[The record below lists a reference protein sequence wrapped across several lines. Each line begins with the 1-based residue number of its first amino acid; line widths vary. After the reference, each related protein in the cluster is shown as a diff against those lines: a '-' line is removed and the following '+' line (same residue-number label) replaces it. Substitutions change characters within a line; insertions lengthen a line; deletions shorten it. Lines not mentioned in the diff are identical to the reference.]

1 MEVSVENK
9 SMDDT
14 NIENANIGDI
24 ADVID
29 SKVNMD
35 DTDNIVDVDIMVK
48 SDSMSNADNIDIYS
62 FIGDSLIKSGL
73 SLEKQDICS
82 YSPLTLAYIGDAIYE
97 LIIRSMIVTEGNAPV
112 NKMHKRSSSFVKA
125 ETQAEFIKYMLDNE
139 LLSEEEMRIYK
150 RGRNAQSY
158 TKAKNASVTDYRM
171 ATGFEA
177 LVGYLYLS
185 GQSERMMELVGKC
198 LGKMINYKE

>member
-9 SMDDT
+9 VMDDT
-14 NIENANIGDI
+14 SNVAG
-24 ADVID
+24 ID
-29 SKVNMD
+29 M
-35 DTDNIVDVDIMVK
+35 
-48 SDSMSNADNIDIYS
+48 YS

-82 YSPLTLAYIGDAIYE
+82 YSPLTLAYIGDAVYE

-112 NKMHKRSSSFVKA
+112 NKMHKRSSGLVKA

-139 LLSEEEMRIYK
+139 LLNAEEMRIYK

-185 GQSERMMELVGKC
+185 GQSERMMELVGRC
-198 LGKMINYKE
+198 LGK

>member
-1 MEVSVENK
+1 MEVSIG
-9 SMDDT
+9 ST
-14 NIENANIGDI
+14 NI
-24 ADVID
+24 D
-29 SKVNMD
+29 S
-35 DTDNIVDVDIMVK
+35 I
-48 SDSMSNADNIDIYS
+48 NADKRNSIDMYS
-62 FIGDSLIKSGL
+62 FIGDSLIRAGL

-82 YSPLTLAYIGDAIYE
+82 YSPLTLAYIGDAVYE

-112 NKMHKRSSSFVKA
+112 NKMHKRSSSLVKA
-125 ETQAEFIKYMLDNE
+125 ETQAEYIKYMLENE
-139 LLSEEEMRIYK
+139 LLNEEEMRIYK

-185 GQSERMMELVGKC
+185 GQNERMLELVGKC
-198 LGKMINYKE
+198 LGQAL

>member
-1 MEVSVENK
+1 MEVSVENINK
-9 SMDDT
+9 TDID
-14 NIENANIGDI
+14 NANNISI
-24 ADVID
+24 
-29 SKVNMD
+29 VND
-35 DTDNIVDVDIMVK
+35 
-48 SDSMSNADNIDIYS
+48 IDIYK
-62 FIGDSLIKSGL
+62 FISTSLINSGL

-82 YSPLTLAYIGDAIYE
+82 YSPLTLAYIGDAVYE

-112 NKMHKRSSSFVKA
+112 NKMHKRSSGLVKA
-125 ETQAEFIKYMLDNE
+125 ETQAEFIKYILEKE
-139 LLSEEEMRIYK
+139 LLNEDEMRIYK

-185 GQSERMMELVGKC
+185 GQSERMMELVGSC
-198 LGKMINYKE
+198 LRHDA

>member
-9 SMDDT
+9 SMNGINIDDT
-14 NIENANIGDI
+14 CVTDSIAN
-24 ADVID
+24 
-29 SKVNMD
+29 
-35 DTDNIVDVDIMVK
+35 TDNI
-48 SDSMSNADNIDIYS
+48 DSTKNIDMYS

-139 LLSEEEMRIYK
+139 LLNEEEMRIYK

-185 GQSERMMELVGKC
+185 GQSERMMELVCRC
-198 LGKMINYKE
+198 LGK